1 MFLSSSFRW
10 RGRCH
15 QSADR
20 LGQKVEHP
28 LRHSMAESEII
39 AHENKVAKDNGESS
53 EDEQPQETEDVL
65 PDDRLFLDGE
75 RVPDL

>member
-1 MFLSSSFRW
+1 MFLGSSFRW
-10 RGRCH
+10 RGRRH

-39 AHENKVAKDNGESS
+39 PREYKVAKDDS
-53 EDEQPQETEDVL
+53 EGSKDEQAQ
-65 PDDRLFLDGE
+65 
-75 RVPDL
+75 